1 MCSVKLI
8 LSIGIA
14 FVFAHTLPAQQR
26 VRIDS
31 IDPQGA
37 WARMEVTLGDTVFVM
52 TLRPVRITEK
62 RTFKD
67 YKERHQYYLY
77 SRASKKVYPYA
88 VEALEIY
95 EEWAKETEGLK
106 RRKQRKYAKQQQK
119 ELEEQFEAKLKK
131 FTKTEGKV
139 LIKMLERET
148 GKSFHT
154 LIKETR
160 GGVTATY
167 WYNLSSIWG
176 YDLKDGYKVGADP
189 LLDEVLIDYDFGNP
203 LRY

>member
-1 MCSVKLI
+1 MCSVKYLVSFGMAI
-8 LSIGIA
+8 
-14 FVFAHTLPAQQR
+14 VFAHVLFAQQR

-37 WARMEVTLGDTVFVM
+37 WARMEVSLGDTVFVM

-62 RTFKD
+62 RAFKD
-67 YKERHQYYLY
+67 YKERQQYYLY
-77 SRASKKVYPYA
+77 SRAAKKVYPYA

-95 EEWAKETEGLK
+95 AEWQQETEGLK
-106 RRKQRKYAKQQQK
+106 RRKQRKFAKEQQK

-148 GKSFHT
+148 GKPFHT

-160 GGVTATY
+160 GSVTATY

-176 YDLKDGYKVGADP
+176 YNLKDGYHIGADP